1 MKDYKKEEK
10 KAKQLQKKKKE
21 LKLISKNKK
30 AYFDYEIVESWEAGI
45 ELKWFEVKSIKEWNV
60 NLKWSYIS
68 PINNELFAKQMH
80 ISHWK
85 SLVNKDSNET
95 RIPRKIMLKRKTID
109 FLIWKIKEKW
119 FSVIPLRIY
128 DKNNLI
134 KIEVGLVKW
143 KKRFEKKQILK
154 ERTLEREA
162 KNKMMKYI

>member
-1 MKDYKKEEK
+1 M
-10 KAKQLQKKKKE
+10 
-21 LKLISKNKK
+21 KLISKNKK

-60 NLKWSYIS
+60 NLKWSYVS
-68 PINNELFAKQMH
+68 PINNELFVKQMH

-119 FSVIPLRIY
+119 YSVVPLKIY

-134 KIEVGLVKW
+134 KLEVWLVKW
-143 KKRFEKKQILK
+143 KKKFEKKQILK
-154 ERTLEREA
+154 ERTLEKEA
-162 KNKMMKYI
+162 KMKMMKYI

>member
-1 MKDYKKEEK
+1 MKDYKKELK
-10 KAKQLQKKKKE
+10 KVSDMQKKKKE

-45 ELKWFEVKSIKEWNV
+45 KLFWHEVKSIKEWNV

-68 PINNELFAKQMH
+68 NINNELFVKQMH

-85 SLVNKDSNET
+85 SLANKNDATT
-95 RIPRKIMLKRKTID
+95 RIPRKILLKRKTID
-109 FLIWKIKEKW
+109 FLIWRIKEKW
-119 FSVIPLRIY
+119 YSVVPLRIY

-154 ERTLEREA
+154 ERTLDKEA
-162 KNKMMKYI
+162 KMKMMKYM